1 MRWQQEGETLKEFL
15 LALMGLMEAVKQRA
29 PTIMQNAEVLLRDQS
44 VENVLTGAVL
54 RELKQLV

>member
-44 VENVLTGAVL
+44 VENVLKGAVL
-54 RELKQLV
+54 RELKQLM